1 MLVRHYYV
9 YIATNHSHRLYIGV
23 TNDLQRR
30 MYEHKLKL
38 LPGHTKRYNINQ
50 LVYYEAYRRI
60 QHAIE
65 REKQLKRWR
74 RAKKVALIETE
85 NPHWED
91 LSADWLREDNV
102 G

>member
-1 MLVRHYYV
+1 MPLRHYYV
-9 YIATNHSHRLYIGV
+9 YIVTNHSHRLYIGV
-23 TNDLQRR
+23 TNDLERR

-38 LPGHTKRYNINQ
+38 LPGHTRRYNINQ

-60 QHAIE
+60 QDAIE

-74 RAKKVALIETE
+74 RAKKIALIEVE

-91 LSADWLREDNV
+91 LSADWFREDDV